1 MTERWTPLIFTLSCA
16 AKGRAMVNRVKTL
29 VVTRP
34 VGGQALGPQRIID
47 HRPARVSHGDGFA
60 LWGVAIPVISLMMA
74 GLFIMVLST
83 FVEVRSPS
91 PSRLSS
97 DTQEDVEVGLPVI
110 DEVEIGETTV
120 RLGPALFR

>member
-1 MTERWTPLIFTLSCA
+1 
-16 AKGRAMVNRVKTL
+16 MVNRVKTL
-29 VVTRP
+29 VAPRP
-34 VGGQALGPQRIID
+34 VTAQAPAPQRIID
-47 HRPARVSHGDGFA
+47 HFPARIDHGEDLA
-60 LWGVAIPVISLMMA
+60 PWLVVIPVISLMMA